1 MIKTSVK
8 RPFLI
13 LVLVIMCLVLGAV
26 AFVKMK
32 TDLLPSINLPYVA
45 VITTYPGAPPERVES
60 EVSEPLENTLG
71 VINGVESIQSQSG
84 ENFSMIF
91 LEFSENTDMAGAL
104 AKISQSM
111 DQLTFPEMVGK
122 PIVMEISS
130 DMLAT
135 MYAGVTKDGEN
146 IVDLT
151 EFVNDKIVPEIKRI
165 DGVASVSTT
174 GDVTESVEIRLDQ
187 KKIDAV
193 NKKVLKKVNSKLAD
207 ALDKIT
213 DGEAKLKDGKSEIKS
228 QKKKL
233 EKTEKKTTK
242 QLATATKGLNQAIAT
257 KSAYES
263 QVASIKAQI
272 AALEAEKKGYSD
284 GYDKINEAIKQF
296 KKMQPDN
303 DSLPSDIDDAFK
315 NPDKLDNLVEM
326 LKAIGQ
332 DEAAKGFNKETINM
346 LVNAKKTRIPQIDTE
361 LANGKTKL
369 LTAEA
374 VLKNVKKALKAAE
387 SNYEKVEQ
395 GKMSAATQFGAAY
408 AGLNSAESTLK
419 QSEEE
424 LKNAKKTYEDSLDT
438 ARKNANINSLLE
450 MDTLAQILS
459 AQNFDMPAGYI
470 SDDKTQYLLK
480 VGKEFESLDEL
491 KNLVLMKMDGVG
503 DVKISDVAYVTI
515 INDSINKYAKIG
527 DDQAV
532 VLSITKSSTAFTS
545 EVSDKC
551 NETMKDLEKRY
562 KGVNFE
568 VVMDQGEYIDVIV
581 DSVLSNL
588 VYGAGLAVIVLL
600 FFLMD
605 WRPTVI
611 IAISI
616 PLSVMFAVV
625 LMYFTNIT
633 FNVISLS
640 GLALGIGMLVDNSVV
655 SIENIYRLRA
665 EGVPAARAAVYG
677 AKQIAA
683 AITASTIT
691 TICVFLPILFTDGL
705 TRELMMDMCLT
716 ITFSLVASLIVA
728 LTVVPTM
735 SATFFRNS
743 KEKDHRL
750 FEHFLNGYEK
760 VLRGCLKVKV
770 VPILVAII
778 LLVLCTYKLVTM
790 GIIIFPEMGS
800 ERVSVDVK
808 FNPEYENEEIIEFT
822 DKMLEELKD
831 VEGVDKVGAMAQ
843 SGAMQL
849 YGISGVDEGDL
860 TSMSFFCQL
869 KEGYGHKN
877 TKIAKKIEAMME
889 KDERLEDYT
898 VQASDMDMGSMLGS
912 GLSIKITGNDTDKLL
927 SISEDVMDILK
938 GYEGFEEVSNGQEE
952 GDDQIN
958 IIVDKNKA
966 ARLGLTVAQV
976 YQEILKGTTTDKDAI
991 TLNVDD
997 KDYQVTIVNENDE
1010 IDIDNLMDYK
1020 FETKTTNDDGEEETE
1035 EHKLSEFA
1043 KKNESKALVSI
1054 NRDNQSR
1061 YINVTAK
1068 AKEGY
1073 NVTLLSRDLKK
1084 DIKKYK
1090 VPDGYN
1096 VKLEGETE
1104 SVDEIVKNML
1114 LMIGLGFLFIY
1125 LVMVAQFQ
1133 SLLSPFI
1140 VIFTVPLAFTGG
1152 MIGLMIFGEQLSLVS
1167 MMGFLIL
1174 MGVVVN
1180 NGIVFVDYVNQ
1191 LRIGGAS
1198 KKEALVE
1205 AGRTRMRPILMTA
1218 MTTILAMSAMI
1229 FSKDIG
1235 SDMGRGMAIVVA
1247 SGLIYATLMTV
1258 FIVPVLY
1265 DIFFR
1270 RDIRVIDVGDND

>member
-1 MIKTSVK
+1 
-8 RPFLI
+8 
-13 LVLVIMCLVLGAV
+13 MCLVLGAV

-45 VITTYPGAPPERVES
+45 VITTYPGAPPEKVEAD
-60 EVSEPLENTLG
+60 VTEPMENSLG
-71 VINGVESIQSQSG
+71 VINGVENIQSQSG
-84 ENFSMIF
+84 ENFSMIYM
-91 LEFSENTDMAGAL
+91 EFSEDTDMAGAM
-104 AKISQSM
+104 AKISQSL
-111 DQLTFPEMVGK
+111 DQIALPELASK

-135 MYAGVTKDGEN
+135 MYVGVTKDNTDIIE
-146 IVDLT
+146 LT
-151 EFVNDKIVPEIKRI
+151 DFVEDNVVPELKRV

-174 GDVTESVEIRLDQ
+174 GDVTESIEIRLDQ
-187 KKIDAV
+187 DKIDSINKKI
-193 NKKVLKKVNSKLAD
+193 LKKVNTKLAD
-207 ALDKIT
+207 ALDKIN
-213 DGEAKLKDGKSEIKS
+213 DGESKLASGKSEIES
-228 QKKKL
+228 QKEKL
-233 EKTEKKTTK
+233 SDTENKTTK
-242 QLATATKGLNQAIAT
+242 ELATASKGLNQAVAT

-263 QVASIKAQI
+263 QVASIKAQM
-272 AALEAEKKGYSD
+272 AALEAEKKAYEDAYKKADD
-284 GYDKINEAIKQF
+284 GIKQV
-296 KKMQPDN
+296 KKMQPN
-303 DSLPSDIDDAFK
+303 NPLLPDDLADAAA
-315 NPDKLDNLVEM
+315 NENKLKMLV
-326 LKAIGQ
+326 AILNAADQ
-332 DEAAKGFNKETINM
+332 KDAAKALTKENLDT
-346 LVNAKKTRIPQIDTE
+346 LVYAKTTRIPQIETE
-361 LANGKTKL
+361 LANDKTKL
-369 LTAEA
+369 ATAEG
-374 VLKNVKKALKAAE
+374 VLKTVAE
-387 SNYEKVEQ
+387 SVKEAEKNYEKVEQ
-395 GKMSAATQFGAAY
+395 GKMTAASQFGAAY
-408 AGLNSAESTLK
+408 AGLSTAESTIK
-419 QSEEE
+419 QSEQE
-424 LKNAKKTYEDSLDT
+424 LKDAKKAYNDSIET
-438 ARKNANINSLLE
+438 ARKNANIDALLE
-450 MDTLAQILS
+450 MDTLSGILS

-480 VGKEFESLDEL
+480 VGKEFESIDEL

-503 DVKISDVAYVTI
+503 DVKLKDVAYVTV
-515 INDSINKYAKIG
+515 INDSLDNYARVNKESAI
-527 DDQAV
+527 

-545 EVSDKC
+545 EVSDSC
-551 NETMKDLEKRY
+551 NEAIKDLEKRY
-562 KGVNFE
+562 KGLNFIA
-568 VVMDQGEYIDVIV
+568 VMDQGQYIDVIV
-581 DSVLSNL
+581 NSVLSNL
-588 VYGAGLAVIVLL
+588 VLGAGLAVIVLL
-600 FFLMD
+600 IFLLD
-605 WRPTVI
+605 WRPTAI

-625 LMYFTNIT
+625 LMYFTGIT

-691 TICVFLPILFTDGL
+691 TVCVFLPILFTDGL

-716 ITFSLVASLIVA
+716 ITFSLGASLVVA
-728 LTVVPTM
+728 LTVVPAM
-735 SATFFRNS
+735 SATVFRNS

-760 VLRGCLKVKV
+760 ALRFCLKLKI
-770 VPILVAII
+770 VPIFIAIALLVA
-778 LLVLCTYKLVTM
+778 CTYKLVTM

-800 ERVSVDVK
+800 EQVSVSFRYVEDM
-808 FNPEYENEEIIEFT
+808 ENEEIIDET
-822 DKMLEELKD
+822 DKLVDELSK
-831 VEGVDKVGAMAQ
+831 VKGVSDVGAMAD
-843 SGAMQL
+843 SGSLQL
-849 YGISGVDEGDL
+849 YGISGVGSGSLRSMSLFVMLDEGFGHDNKRVA
-860 TSMSFFCQL
+860 
-869 KEGYGHKN
+869 KEIDDILAKN
-877 TKIAKKIEAMME
+877 KK
-889 KDERLEDYT
+889 LEDYS
-898 VQASDMDMGSMLGS
+898 VSESNMDMSAMLGS

-927 SISEDVMDILK
+927 EISEDIMDIVDD
-938 GYEGFEEVSNGQEE
+938 YEGFEEISNGQEE
-952 GDDQIN
+952 GDEQIN

-976 YQEILKGTTTDKDAI
+976 YQEILKGTTTTKDATI
-991 TLNVDD
+991 VRVDD
-997 KDYQVTIVNENDE
+997 NEYQVTIVNENDE
-1010 IDIDNLMDYK
+1010 IELDKLMDRK
-1020 FETKTTNDDGEEETE
+1020 FETKTTDDEGKEETE

-1043 KKNESKALVSI
+1043 KKQDSKALVSI
-1054 NRDNQSR
+1054 RRDNQARFITVSA
-1061 YINVTAK
+1061 T

-1084 DIKKYK
+1084 DLKKYD
-1090 VPDGYN
+1090 VPDGYSID
-1096 VKLEGETE
+1096 LEGETE

-1152 MIGLMIFGEQLSLVS
+1152 MIGLMGFGEQLSLVS

-1191 LRIGGAS
+1191 LRIDGLS

-1218 MTTILAMSAMI
+1218 LTTILAMSAMI
-1229 FSKDIG
+1229 FSNDMG

-1270 RDIRVIDVGDND
+1270 REVRVIDIGDDE

>member
-1 MIKTSVK
+1 
-8 RPFLI
+8 
-13 LVLVIMCLVLGAV
+13 
-26 AFVKMK
+26 
-32 TDLLPSINLPYVA
+32 
-45 VITTYPGAPPERVES
+45 
-60 EVSEPLENTLG
+60 
-71 VINGVESIQSQSG
+71 
-84 ENFSMIF
+84 
-91 LEFSENTDMAGAL
+91 
-104 AKISQSM
+104 
-111 DQLTFPEMVGK
+111 MVGK

-174 GDVTESVEIRLDQ
+174 GDVTQSVEIRLDQ

-213 DGEAKLKDGKSEIKS
+213 DGESKLKDGKSEIKS

-272 AALEAEKKGYSD
+272 AALEAEKKGYND
-284 GYDKINEAIKQF
+284 GYNKINEAIKQF

-303 DSLPSDIDDAFK
+303 DSLPSDIEDANDHPEK
-315 NPDKLDNLVEM
+315 ISALVDM

-332 DEAAKGFNKETINM
+332 DEAAKGFSKETINM

-438 ARKNANINSLLE
+438 ARKNANINALLE

-480 VGKEFESLDEL
+480 VGKEFESLEEL

-515 INDSINKYAKIG
+515 IDDSINKYAKIG
-527 DDQAV
+527 DNQAV

-562 KGVNFE
+562 KGVKFE

-581 DSVLSNL
+581 NSVLSNL
-588 VYGAGLAVIVLL
+588 VYGAGLAVVVLL

-625 LMYFTNIT
+625 LMYFTDIT

-691 TICVFLPILFTDGL
+691 TIRVFLPILFTDGL
-705 TRELMMDMCLT
+705 TRELMIDMCLT
-716 ITFSLVASLIVA
+716 ITYSLVASLVVA

-800 ERVSVDVK
+800 ESVSVDVK

-822 DKMLEELKD
+822 DKMLEDLKD
-831 VEGVDKVGAMAQ
+831 VEGVDRVGAMAQ

-849 YGISGVDEGDL
+849 YGISGVDEGNL

-889 KDERLEDYT
+889 KDEHLEDYT

-938 GYEGFEEVSNGQEE
+938 GYEGFEEISNGQEE

-976 YQEILKGTTTDKDAI
+976 YSEILKGTTTTKNA
-991 TLNVDD
+991 TS
-997 KDYQVTIVNENDE
+997 VTIDE
-1010 IDIDNLMDYK
+1010 D
-1020 FETKTTNDDGEEETE
+1020 
-1035 EHKLSEFA
+1035 EF
-1043 KKNESKALVSI
+1043 
-1054 NRDNQSR
+1054 D
-1061 YINVTAK
+1061 
-1068 AKEGY
+1068 
-1073 NVTLLSRDLKK
+1073 
-1084 DIKKYK
+1084 
-1090 VPDGYN
+1090 
-1096 VKLEGETE
+1096 
-1104 SVDEIVKNML
+1104 
-1114 LMIGLGFLFIY
+1114 
-1125 LVMVAQFQ
+1125 
-1133 SLLSPFI
+1133 
-1140 VIFTVPLAFTGG
+1140 
-1152 MIGLMIFGEQLSLVS
+1152 
-1167 MMGFLIL
+1167 
-1174 MGVVVN
+1174 
-1180 NGIVFVDYVNQ
+1180 
-1191 LRIGGAS
+1191 
-1198 KKEALVE
+1198 
-1205 AGRTRMRPILMTA
+1205 
-1218 MTTILAMSAMI
+1218 
-1229 FSKDIG
+1229 
-1235 SDMGRGMAIVVA
+1235 
-1247 SGLIYATLMTV
+1247 
-1258 FIVPVLY
+1258 
-1265 DIFFR
+1265 
-1270 RDIRVIDVGDND
+1270 